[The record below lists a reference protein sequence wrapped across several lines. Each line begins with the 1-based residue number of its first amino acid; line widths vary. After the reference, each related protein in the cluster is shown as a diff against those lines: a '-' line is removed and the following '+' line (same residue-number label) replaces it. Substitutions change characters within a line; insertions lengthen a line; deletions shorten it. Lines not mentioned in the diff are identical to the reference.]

1 MDNAAWFHL
10 NEISTVCKFLETA
23 SRMGLKRSWVYGQ
36 GDLLLNSVESVK
48 QDEKFLEICCKKC
61 EYI

>member
-1 MDNAAWFHL
+1 MDNAAWFQL

-23 SRMGLKRSWVYGQ
+23 SRMRLKRSWVYGQ